1 MMALSQIVDLER
13 YPVAELGASEARPL
27 IAACCGQMAEAGL
40 CLLPGFVLPGALA
53 QMVEEA
59 RRLLPGAYRSE
70 HWRASPHGS
79 GGAGSG
85 TIPRATRASLGSI
98 AYDRIAPHSPLRRL
112 YEWDGLTG
120 FVAAVLGRAPLYRC
134 ADPVVSCMLT
144 VCREGDELG
153 WHYDPNDGVVSLML
167 QESDG
172 GGAFE
177 FAPGVRFE
185 APDAGA
191 AELAVLDGRYPGLV
205 RPGLEAG
212 TLSLFNG
219 HASLHR
225 VAPVTGERERIIA
238 LFNYTAEPGYVFSAE
253 IHRRFFGRT
262 ACPGRGSPV
271 PLGKREN
278 AWP

>member
-1 MMALSQIVDLER
+1 MTELSQIVDLER
-13 YPVAELGASEARPL
+13 YPIAELGRPVARSL
-27 IAACCGQMAEAGL
+27 IAACRGQMAETGL
-40 CLLPGFVLPGALA
+40 CLLPGFVRPKALA
-53 QMVEEA
+53 EMVEEA
-59 RRLLPGAYRSE
+59 KRLLPGAYQSE

-85 TIPRATRASLGSI
+85 TIPRATRASLGAI
-98 AYDRIAPHSPLRRL
+98 AYDRIAAHSPLRAL
-112 YEWDGLTG
+112 YEWDGLTD
-120 FVAAVLGRAPLYRC
+120 FVAEVLGRSPLYRC

-144 VCREGDELG
+144 VCRRNDELG

-177 FAPGVRFE
+177 FAPGVRFA

-191 AELAVLDGRYPGLV
+191 AELAVLDGRHPGVV
-205 RPGLEAG
+205 RPNLEAG

-225 VAPVTGERERIIA
+225 VAPVTGARERIIA
-238 LFNYTAEPGYVFSAE
+238 LFNYMAEPGYVFSAE
-253 IHRRFFGRT
+253 IQRKFFGRT
-262 ACPGRGSPV
+262 TRTGQ
-271 PLGKREN
+271 
-278 AWP
+278 